1 MKHYLSNA
9 SVYRSIAEEANAE
22 AQRLWSEARTPKPDG
37 SAGFVIAYDP
47 TRRSFKQSLVAIAF
61 SGIYIEA
68 LLYLRGTEVMGKTW
82 KNKWDRSTYEE
93 KFKAL
98 GITDAP
104 FLASAERLKESRRD
118 LVHEKAVPVEE
129 MRAGELRWAHEE
141 AEFAVNFIR
150 EATERLQSA
159 A

>member
-1 MKHYLSNA
+1 MTHYLSNA

-22 AQRLWSEARTPKPDG
+22 AQRLWGEARTPKPDG
-37 SAGFVIAYDP
+37 STGYVIAYDP

-68 LLYLRGTEVMGKTW
+68 LLYLKGTEVMGNTW
-82 KNKWDRSTYEE
+82 KNKWDESTYEE

-98 GITDAP
+98 GITDTS
-104 FLASAERLKESRRD
+104 FLALAERLRRSRRD
-118 LVHEKAVPVEE
+118 LAHEKAVPVEKLQ
-129 MRAGELRWAHEE
+129 AGERRWAHEE

-150 EATERLQSA
+150 EATERLQGA